1 MTKPTISP
9 SFRTTA
15 LPAILAVVLAL
26 CAPPLA
32 LADGGTVILYRD
44 AGPFTV
50 TLFAP
55 GVPLH
60 TGATDLSVLVQERAG
75 GEVLFDP
82 GVTLTATQPGA
93 HAAPV
98 AATLSHAMAANQ
110 LLQAANV
117 RFSRPGKWRI
127 ALNVRRGEQT
137 ATLNTEVTVEPNR
150 SRAYM
155 VWFYLLL
162 PLAFILLFVAHQTL
176 KGRQGTAHV

>member
-1 MTKPTISP
+1 MTKPVLSRWLRATKLW
-9 SFRTTA
+9 TVV
-15 LPAILAVVLAL
+15 AVLLAL
-26 CAPPLA
+26 CGPPLA

-60 TGATDLSVLVQERAG
+60 TGVTDLSVLVQERAS

-82 GVTLTATQPGA
+82 GITLTATQAGE

-98 AATLSHAMAANQ
+98 AATLRHAMAANR

-117 RFSRPGKWRI
+117 QFARPGKWRI

-137 ATLNTEVTVEPNR
+137 ATLNTEVMVEPNR

-155 VWFYLLL
+155 IWFYLLL
-162 PLAFILLFVAHQTL
+162 PVTVILLFAAHQTL
-176 KGRQGTAHV
+176 KVRQGTAHV